1 LLGHV
6 VADSAKKGM
15 TITINPSEL
24 LSVDEILAALRPA
37 IEAAKFAKK
46 P

>member
-1 LLGHV
+1 
-6 VADSAKKGM
+6 M
-15 TITINPSEL
+15 TITINPAEL

-46 P
+46 Q